1 MIGRRKRVTGTGP
14 SGSPATVASPDAP
27 LTHSRRLLDVDE
39 LATHFVTPRGL
50 VRAVDGVTFSLDR
63 GKTLG
68 LVGESGCGKSVLS
81 RSIMGLLPSNVERH
95 GSVTFEDRRLDQLG
109 AADLRSYWG
118 TQIAMVFQDPMT
130 SLNPVMRIGRQITE
144 PLRFH
149 FDMDRKEAERIALA
163 LLASVGI
170 PEPGR
175 RLRQYP
181 HELSGGMRQRVV
193 IAIALACGPKL
204 LFADEPTTALDVTV
218 QAQILDLLRTQQRE
232 RDMAMVLVT
241 HDLGV
246 VAGHTDEVAVMY
258 AGQIVEQA
266 PTRTLFS
273 SMRMPYTAALLQSIP
288 RLENDSHTRLSVI
301 AGRPPDLLDPP
312 AGCRFAPRCPYAQ
325 DRCREEQPP
334 LLEAESPGHVYRC
347 WYPVGTE
354 QGREALERNLAAH
367 VPQAELAVSGDMSK
381 AAEVEAVVETADLFG
396 AGAGPRAGS
405 AAPAA
410 STASEEVDR

>member
-1 MIGRRKRVTGTGP
+1 VIGRRKQVVTPPDGP
-14 SGSPATVASPDAP
+14 RPHG
-27 LTHSRRLLDVDE
+27 RRLLDVED

-50 VRAVDGVTFSLDR
+50 VRAVDGVSFSLDR
-63 GKTLG
+63 GRTLG

-81 RSIMGLLPSNVERH
+81 RSIMGLLPGNVERH
-95 GSVTFEDRRLDQLG
+95 GSVTFDGQRLDQLG
-109 AADLRSYWG
+109 PADLRSYWG

-149 FDMDRKEAERIALA
+149 FDMDRREAEKIALE
-163 LLASVGI
+163 LLASVNI
-170 PEPGR
+170 PEPAR
-175 RLRQYP
+175 RMRQYP

-193 IAIALACGPKL
+193 IAIALACGPNL

-218 QAQILDLLRTQQRE
+218 QAQILDLLLTQQRE

-273 SMRMPYTAALLQSIP
+273 SMRMPYTAALVESIP
-288 RLENDSHTRLSVI
+288 RLEHASHTRLNVI

-334 LLEAESPGHVYRC
+334 LLEADEPGHVYRC
-347 WYPVGTE
+347 WYPVGTDR
-354 QGREALERNLAAH
+354 GREALERNLAAH

-381 AAEVEAVVETADLFG
+381 AASVEAEIETGVDVEVGD
-396 AGAGPRAGS
+396 
-405 AAPAA
+405 
-410 STASEEVDR
+410 